1 VAINSST
8 KILQQLKSMRIMDYR
23 SQQSTYSDKDLSM
36 GWISG
41 IIGGGVG
48 AMIAGPLG
56 AVIGAAI
63 GANIGGGGRQLQQ
76 RGGFHLNQNEQRQAL
91 FFTAAFSMV
100 GKLAKADGRV
110 CPDEIAAIKK
120 ISKEALGMDE
130 QTRQFAIN
138 IFTQAKNNTEP
149 FSSYARQFGDLFAH
163 DQQLCN
169 FMMSFLFQVAMADG
183 ALHPQEEALLLEAKT
198 AFRLPESLYQSLR
211 SRFVGHHSTA
221 VSLQKHYE
229 NLNVT
234 SAATTAEIKKA
245 YRKKASEFHPDK
257 IEGKG
262 LPPEFIKFANDQLA
276 EINASYEAVISARK

>member
-1 VAINSST
+1 
-8 KILQQLKSMRIMDYR
+8 
-23 SQQSTYSDKDLSM
+23 M

-48 AMIAGPLG
+48 ALIAGPLG
-56 AVIGAAI
+56 AIIGATI
-63 GANIGGGGRQLQQ
+63 GAGMGGGQQLQQ
-76 RGGFHLNQNEQRQAL
+76 GRGFRLNQNEQRQAL

-110 CPDEIAAIKK
+110 CPDEIAAVEK

-130 QTRQFAIN
+130 QTRKFAIN
-138 IFTQAKNNTEP
+138 IFTQAKNNAEP
-149 FSSYARQFGDLFAH
+149 FSSYARQFGDLFGH
-163 DQQLCN
+163 EQQMCN

-183 ALHPQEEALLLEAKT
+183 KLHPQEEALLIEAKT

-211 SRFVGHHSTA
+211 SRFVGQQSTS

-229 NLNVT
+229 NLNVA
-234 SAATTAEIKKA
+234 SDATTAEIKKA
-245 YRKKASEFHPDK
+245 YRKKAAEFHPDK

-276 EINASYEAVISARK
+276 EINGSYEAVMASRK

>member
-1 VAINSST
+1 
-8 KILQQLKSMRIMDYR
+8 
-23 SQQSTYSDKDLSM
+23 M

-63 GANIGGGGRQLQQ
+63 GANMGGGQQLQQ
-76 RGGFHLNQNEQRQAL
+76 RGGVRLNQNEQRQAL

-110 CPDEIAAIKK
+110 CPDEIAAVEK

-138 IFTQAKNNTEP
+138 IFTQAKNSAEP
-149 FSSYARQFGDLFAH
+149 FSSYARQFGELFAH

-183 ALHPQEEALLLEAKT
+183 ELHPQEEVMLVEAQA

-211 SRFVGHHSTA
+211 SRYVGQQSSSI
-221 VSLQKHYE
+221 SLQKHYE
-229 NLNVT
+229 NLGVASDASN
-234 SAATTAEIKKA
+234 AEIKKA
-245 YRKKASEFHPDK
+245 YRKKAAEFHPDK

-276 EINASYEAVISARK
+276 EINASYEAVMSSRK